1 MNEVPLRSA
10 ATTGV
15 SVDPRWIELY
25 AERVEDAAD
34 ELSRA
39 RDDLR
44 RAPVPPSGFGE
55 LGRVLRSGAAYQ
67 RAAGVLHGQ
76 LDRAC
81 EVLAAAADG
90 LHRVSEHYGS
100 QDDEAVALIRAA
112 GRRWDGVR

>member
-1 MNEVPLRSA
+1 MNEVPPGSA
-10 ATTGV
+10 AAGV

-25 AERVEDAAD
+25 AERLEDAAA

-44 RAPVPPSGFGE
+44 RAPVPPDGFGE
-55 LGRVLRSGAAYQ
+55 LGRVLRGGVAYQ
-67 RAAGVLHGQ
+67 RAAGVLHQQ

-81 EVLAAAADG
+81 EVLAAAAEG

-100 QDDEAVALIRAA
+100 QDDEALALVRAA
-112 GRRWDGVR
+112 GRRLDGVG